1 MKALHYLLLTLLVS
15 QYLSQT
21 PFCTEVKNP
30 TKKEDCNSASVEFQ
44 NIKLYRCCYL
54 HMNVT
59 ALGQTTDTKIC
70 IPATKA
76 IYDEV
81 STLSNMMKKSAEEIN
96 AQLYSFEINCDSKYL
111 VIPILSIL
119 LFLLL

>member
-1 MKALHYLLLTLLVS
+1 MLTLLAS
-15 QYLSQT
+15 LYSSQT

-30 TKKEDCNSASVEFQ
+30 TKKEDCNSASVQ
-44 NIKLYRCCYL
+44 QGDIKLYRCCYL
-54 HMNVT
+54 YINVT
-59 ALGQTTDTKIC
+59 ALGQTTDTKVC

-81 STLSNMMKKSAEEIN
+81 GTLTNMMKKSAQELN

-119 LFLLL
+119 LFLL